1 MVLSG
6 LEVPELSA
14 DDRAHC
20 RIDTDIAPCSLW
32 LSLSI
37 FSPIETTFLWTDHHP
52 ICVTVPVSR
61 PIRNLGSYDGSVATS
76 LEQVHSS
83 STPTSLVDHRDLRG
97 LDIITFTTAST
108 VAPLI
113 FRASPIDPTLH
124 PPSSSPAQSRDLSA
138 YSTKPASIDERS
150 SPRASTAAAA
160 GISRPSST
168 SPSSNA
174 LQPGEDNRSS
184 FGSGSG
190 SDHNTPYHLSISPS
204 LPGLSALA
212 SVASAPTSQL
222 RASSHVNANLSSSS
236 SNMTYATSSP
246 AATTGGQGNTPVRS
260 LSFFLSFFLSAS
272 GGPGVDAVL
281 APAAP
286 LRTRERRAPPAF
298 RFLIAPDHQISPDL
312 INTAHPPVALLS
324 VPLHLSL
331 LDAHPLLILLSV
343 FHDMATT
350 LTDQKRPQLQPVCQN
365 CGTSTTPLW
374 RRDELGSVLCNA
386 CGLFLKLHGRP
397 RPISLKTDV
406 IKSRNRVKTAGQG
419 PKRKSA
425 GGLDANG
432 LNASRSEAGTPPL
445 GSHGYRRASR
455 KTSPGPSDR
464 SNSPV
469 SRTNTPGIPSLQHHN
484 SNIAPQHMFDS
495 VTLGENG
502 FHQSNTLPA
511 LQLRQPSPGSTSS
524 VVDRHMEAPQTYESL
539 LAANTSLKTRV
550 SELEVINELFRGRV
564 AELEQSDATARRSE
578 MIVRDSE
585 VRLRQSLEDAQR
597 REDDLKRRISELE
610 HQLHERASFMAAP
623 NSYSTSNGS
632 GEPMT
637 KKIRLSDV
645 VDYPSASPTR
655 SPKTV

>member
-20 RIDTDIAPCSLW
+20 RIDTDNFPVQFPTAVAPCSLW

-190 SDHNTPYHLSISPS
+190 SDHNTPDHLSISPS

-246 AATTGGQGNTPVRS
+246 AATTGGQGNTP
-260 LSFFLSFFLSAS
+260 
-272 GGPGVDAVL
+272 
-281 APAAP
+281 
-286 LRTRERRAPPAF
+286 
-298 RFLIAPDHQISPDL
+298 
-312 INTAHPPVALLS
+312 
-324 VPLHLSL
+324 
-331 LDAHPLLILLSV
+331 
-343 FHDMATT
+343 
-350 LTDQKRPQLQPVCQN
+350 PVCQN